1 MSEPVAERP
10 LVAPGQGVG
19 LLDVFRRRY
28 LLDLLTRKELRV
40 RYRGSVLGLFWSYV
54 KPAFQL
60 VVFYIAMGK
69 FLGLDKSK
77 PDYLIYLFSGIVMIN
92 FFSEVFS
99 NATRSVVRNGD
110 LVKKIY
116 LPREL
121 FPVSSVT
128 VAIVHLIPQL
138 AILVIVAFL
147 YGWQPGVLNILAGLL
162 AIVVIMVI
170 GLGLG
175 LMFASWNVLYRDSE
189 NFVDLVLMAATWMCP
204 VLYTWDK
211 VAGVLHGFW
220 WTLYQAN
227 PLTGAVEL
235 AHYAFWLP
243 SADVRTRFPHGG
255 GLMPTHF
262 GTYTLVAL
270 AGSAI
275 VLVLGQLV
283 FRRLEGRFAQEL

>member
-1 MSEPVAERP
+1 MTAPAGERP

-19 LLDVFRRRY
+19 LIDVFRRRY
-28 LLDLLTRKELRV
+28 LLTLLTRKELRV
-40 RYRGSVLGLFWSYV
+40 RYRGSILGLFWSYV

-60 VVFYIAMGK
+60 IVFYIAMGK

-92 FFSEVFS
+92 FFTEVFS

-128 VAIVHLIPQL
+128 VAIVHLLPQVV
-138 AILVIVAFL
+138 ILVLVALL
-147 YGWQPGVLNILAGLL
+147 YGWEPGPLNILAGLL
-162 AIVVIMVI
+162 AILVIMVA

-175 LMFASWNVLYRDSE
+175 LMFAAWNVLYRDAE
-189 NFVDLVLMAATWMCP
+189 NFVDLVQMAATWMCP

-220 WTLYQAN
+220 WALYQAN

-243 SADVRTRFPHGG
+243 SGDVRKQFPYAT

-262 GTYTLVAL
+262 GTYAIVAVV
-270 AGSAI
+270 GSAV
-275 VLVLGQLV
+275 VLGLGQLV
-283 FRRLEGRFAQEL
+283 FRRLEGRFAQEV

>member
-1 MSEPVAERP
+1 MSEPAGGKP
-10 LVAPGQGVG
+10 LVTPGQGVG

-28 LLDLLTRKELRV
+28 LLNLLTRKELRV
-40 RYRGSVLGLFWSYV
+40 RYRGSVLGLLWSYV

-60 VVFYIAMGK
+60 IVFYIAMGK

-92 FFSEVFS
+92 FFTEVFS

-128 VAIVHLIPQL
+128 VAIVHLIPQVV
-138 AILVIVAFL
+138 ILVLVAFL
-147 YGWQPGVLNILAGLL
+147 YGWHPGPMNLLAGLL
-162 AIVVIMVI
+162 AIAVVMVA

-175 LMFASWNVLYRDSE
+175 LMFAAWNVLYRDAE
-189 NFVDLVLMAATWMCP
+189 NFVDLVQMAATWMCP

-220 WTLYQAN
+220 WTLYQSN

-235 AHYAFWLP
+235 AHYAFWIP
-243 SADVRTRFPHGG
+243 SGDVREKFPTAE

-262 GTYTLVAL
+262 GTY
-270 AGSAI
+270 AI
-275 VLVLGQLV
+275 VAVVGSLILLALGQYV
-283 FRRLEGRFAQEL
+283 FRRLEGRFAQEV